1 VASPEQYAQ
10 WIVSNQDK
18 KGTPEFETVA
28 QAYKMARSEPAPQQA
43 KQASGASNFFGPA
56 EAALS
61 AGSGIVAGLAG
72 NVAGVARTLTS
83 GQFGTPQG
91 IQAGQE
97 TARNVSGA
105 LTYRPR
111 TELGQGIIEG
121 IGNVL
126 SESKLAGLGPA
137 EAIPLAGVTGPAVN
151 QAARAAKN
159 IEIQTPVP
167 QKQMVGFGSASTDQA
182 ALRTERAQQLP
193 VPIKLTKGQAE
204 RSFEQIQFEREA
216 AKNPSIG
223 APLRERFADQN
234 ERILQNFDSWLD
246 QTGAQSGSL
255 RATGETVTAAVAE
268 KAKRAK
274 GEITAAYNQARM
286 NGDMKEP
293 LDVTPLTQYLSQT
306 KPESINAPVLTSV
319 AAKLDQISK
328 NGKVTINDLEEVR
341 KMAGNLG
348 GKDATN
354 AHFAKEVKNIIDTMT
369 EGKGGEAYKRA
380 RLLRSRYAA
389 EFKNVGVIDKLMRN
403 KPGTTDRAVAYE
415 DVFNETIMKG
425 SLDDVRAVRKTLQT
439 AGPKGQDAWKELQ
452 GETVKHL
459 KDEITKNVQID
470 QRGNRV
476 VSAARL
482 DRLVNELDK
491 DGKLEFIFGKQGAQ
505 QIRDVNDIAKD
516 VFTSP
521 PGSVNHSNTASILI
535 GLLDTAVSG
544 TVNLP
549 LPVGTAIH
557 QGVKKLKSNAM
568 EKRVQEAVNYGAP

>member
-1 VASPEQYAQ
+1 MDYEVTSPEGKKFIVTAPEGATQEQVLSYAQ
-10 WIVSNQDK
+10 SQFK
-18 KGTPEFETVA
+18 PET
-28 QAYKMARSEPAPQQA
+28 QKPA
-43 KQASGASNFFGPA
+43 GGMTNFFGPA
-56 EAALS
+56 EAAL
-61 AGSGIVAGLAG
+61 AVGTGAIGGLAG
-72 NVAGVARTLTS
+72 TIAGVGRTLTS
-83 GQFGTPQG
+83 GQYGTPQG

-97 TARNVSGA
+97 TARNVSEA

-111 TELGQGIIEG
+111 TEFGQSILETAGSA
-121 IGNVL
+121 L
-126 SESKLAGLGPA
+126 DASKLAGIGPS
-137 EAIPLAGVTGPAVN
+137 EAITAAGLAPA
-151 QAARAAKN
+151 A
-159 IEIQTPVP
+159 ITQTSNRLRNVSVP
-167 QKQMVGFGSASTDQA
+167 SPQPAMVGMGAASTELP
-182 ALRTERAQQLP
+182 ALRMERAQQLP

-204 RSFEQIQFEREA
+204 RSFEQTQFEREA

-293 LDVTPLTQYLSQT
+293 LDITPLTQYLSQT

-319 AAKLDQISK
+319 AAKLEQISK
-328 NGKVTINDLEEVR
+328 NGRVSINDLEEVR
-341 KMAGNLG
+341 KMAGTLG

-380 RLLRSRYAA
+380 RALRSRYAA
-389 EFKNVGVIDKLMRN
+389 EFKNVGVIDKLLRN

-439 AGPKGQDAWKELQ
+439 AGPKGQDAWRELQ

-482 DRLVNELDK
+482 DRLVTELDK

-544 TVNLP
+544 STGVPLPIGTAVNL
-549 LPVGTAIH
+549 
-557 QGVKKLKSNAM
+557 GVRKLKSNAM
-568 EKRVQEAVNYGAP
+568 VKRVQDAVNYGTSR